1 LQGFVLFGRA
11 GEIFGCAAPGFR
23 DAGYYGRLGT
33 LMSVGLD
40 GYSWS
45 SAVSG
50 TNGVFLYFDAQH
62 FNPSHVG
69 FHGHGFQ
76 LRCLSE

>member
-1 LQGFVLFGRA
+1 MR
-11 GEIFGCAAPGFR
+11 ITRPAPGFR

-40 GYSWS
+40 GYSWAS
-45 SAVSG
+45 TVSG
-50 TNGVFLYFDAQH
+50 TNGMSLAFNVTELY
-62 FNPSHVG
+62 PSG
-69 FHGHGFQ
+69 AYNRAYGFQ